1 MLYHEHFPM
10 SLMVRDWEGG
20 KGEKDKRSWRQEGRI
35 IVPCPP
41 RNWRLLGG
49 LSTGVALSVALP
61 TPSMAAPQLF
71 PFRVWARRSGQ
82 SRGCLCGWKG
92 RPGGR
97 QTWAQGLVL
106 LSSTCSL
113 VRAGVLLGIACPPAE
128 EVRVT
133 SWSSCVLA
141 CLEVRGSCQVVS

>member
-1 MLYHEHFPM
+1 M

-61 TPSMAAPQLF
+61 TPSMAAPSSSPSGCGHEGTDSPEDACVDGRGGREDSRHGPKASCFCPQHARWLELVSF
-71 PFRVWARRSGQ
+71 WGSHVPLQRRS
-82 SRGCLCGWKG
+82 
-92 RPGGR
+92 
-97 QTWAQGLVL
+97 
-106 LSSTCSL
+106 
-113 VRAGVLLGIACPPAE
+113 E
-128 EVRVT
+128 
-133 SWSSCVLA
+133 
-141 CLEVRGSCQVVS
+141 